1 MYMKFLKKNSRKC
14 SKCGK
19 LIKDSSKAV
28 MIHGKPYCRK
38 CAERKKED
46 DFLTFLMIM
55 DDD

>member
-1 MYMKFLKKNSRKC
+1 MKFMKKNSMKC

-28 MIHGKPYCRK
+28 KLQGKLYCKK